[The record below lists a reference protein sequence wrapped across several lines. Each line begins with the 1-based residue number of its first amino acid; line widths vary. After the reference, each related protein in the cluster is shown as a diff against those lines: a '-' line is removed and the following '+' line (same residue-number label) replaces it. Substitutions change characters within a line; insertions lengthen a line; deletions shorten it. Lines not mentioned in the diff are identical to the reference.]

1 MCWPQSSF
9 GFLCKM
15 LWKNLNKRCGQPN
28 TSYWNFN
35 LLVQVSPS
43 SMIEGWSSTQ
53 ELSKYMEE
61 YLDLWKINHTTGG
74 YFLLLVFC
82 PPSSMKWL
90 SNKAFFHLGFSE
102 PSYFFAM
109 CSYNMESRNVYHI
122 SDIRLETSHIFMYNI
137 PCTFISDIYF
147 NSSNSSIPTLI
158 HWGIN
163 EYQKDFLHRQ

>member
-1 MCWPQSSF
+1 MKYCVGHKVHLDF
-9 GFLCKM
+9 YV
-15 LWKNLNKRCGQPN
+15 RCYGKTWINVVANPILHIG
-28 TSYWNFN
+28 S
-35 LLVQVSPS
+35 LVQVSPS

-102 PSYFFAM
+102 PSYIFAM